1 MKPMRRK
8 RQQLG
13 EGACRE
19 ILERGRECV
28 LALAG
33 SDATDGHPYAV
44 PVNYVFSS
52 AREGD
57 GSLGHV
63 LIHCAPA
70 GAKLDALAADERVS
84 VCVIDRADVAPEN
97 LTTLFRSVIA
107 FGRARLVES
116 GDERR
121 AALVALAGKYAPDLS
136 TEAVDA
142 EVARF
147 FARTAVID
155 VALERVSGK
164 QCIELVEDAPGEPTE
179 GGLS

>member
-28 LALAG
+28 LGLAG
-33 SDATDGHPYAV
+33 SEATDGFPYAV
-44 PVNYVFSS
+44 PVNYAFSP
-52 AREGD
+52 AKEGD
-57 GSLGHV
+57 DSLGHV
-63 LIHCAPA
+63 LMHCAPV

-84 VCVIDRADVAPEN
+84 VCVIDRADVAPEK

-116 GDERR
+116 DNERR
-121 AALVALAGKYAPDLS
+121 AALVALAGKYAPGLPA
-136 TEAVDA
+136 EAVDA

-164 QCIELVEDAPGEPTE
+164 QCIELVEDAPGKPTE
-179 GGLS
+179 EEAR

>member
-13 EGACRE
+13 EGARRE

-28 LALAG
+28 LGLAG

-63 LIHCAPA
+63 LIHCAPV
-70 GAKLDALAADERVS
+70 GAKFDALAADERVS
-84 VCVIDRADVAPEN
+84 VCVIDRADVASEK
-97 LTTLFRSVIA
+97 LTTLFRSVIS

-116 GDERR
+116 DDERR
-121 AALVALAGKYAPDLS
+121 PSRPALGRFRAAAPNESAARRKEANS
-136 TEAVDA
+136 TTKGRD
-142 EVARF
+142 R
-147 FARTAVID
+147 R
-155 VALERVSGK
+155 
-164 QCIELVEDAPGEPTE
+164 
-179 GGLS
+179 